1 LSTLTVRGRTIP
13 VPPLLLVRPASVDV
27 LAGASVALVLV
38 PQSLAYAQLAGLPA
52 ERGLYAAVVAPLAAA
67 LFASSPYLQTGPVA
81 LTSLLVLGALSGLA
95 PTGTDEY
102 ATLAVVLALVVGAV
116 RLLLGLLHAGVVAY
130 LISRPMLL
138 GFIPGAA
145 IVIVASQIP
154 AAVGAEPDEDG
165 LLRSAW
171 WTLTH
176 PGSWQTD
183 AAVLAAVVIVVML
196 GGRLVHRLFPSVLAA
211 VALGLGYS
219 AVIGYDGAT
228 IGEVPVGLPPLGI
241 DIAWRDLALLVLP
254 GIVIGL
260 VGFAEP
266 ASIARSFATA
276 DRARWDPER
285 ELVGQGAANVAAAVA
300 GGFPVGGSLSRSA
313 LNRATGARTA
323 WSGAATGLA
332 VLAFLPV
339 AFVLEPLPTA
349 VLAAIVVGAVV
360 GQVRLLPML
369 RLARL
374 SRPQFAVAATTFAL
388 TLALVPRIDQAIVVG
403 GALAVAVHLRRE
415 LSLEIPARVD
425 GETLHLRPRGVLW
438 FGSAGRLEDTF
449 GGLLAQHAH
458 ARRLVV
464 HLDGLGRIDTTGALA
479 LRELLQDARESG
491 LDVEVVD
498 VRPRWRGLVEDVIDR
513 RTDPLGRH

>member
-1 LSTLTVRGRTIP
+1 
-13 VPPLLLVRPASVDV
+13 
-27 LAGASVALVLV
+27 
-38 PQSLAYAQLAGLPA
+38 
-52 ERGLYAAVVAPLAAA
+52 
-67 LFASSPYLQTGPVA
+67 
-81 LTSLLVLGALSGLA
+81 
-95 PTGTDEY
+95 
-102 ATLAVVLALVVGAV
+102 
-116 RLLLGLLHAGVVAY
+116 
-130 LISRPMLL
+130 
-138 GFIPGAA
+138 
-145 IVIVASQIP
+145 
-154 AAVGAEPDEDG
+154 
-165 LLRSAW
+165 
-171 WTLTH
+171 
-176 PGSWQTD
+176 
-183 AAVLAAVVIVVML
+183 
-196 GGRLVHRLFPSVLAA
+196 
-211 VALGLGYS
+211 
-219 AVIGYDGAT
+219 VIGYDGAT